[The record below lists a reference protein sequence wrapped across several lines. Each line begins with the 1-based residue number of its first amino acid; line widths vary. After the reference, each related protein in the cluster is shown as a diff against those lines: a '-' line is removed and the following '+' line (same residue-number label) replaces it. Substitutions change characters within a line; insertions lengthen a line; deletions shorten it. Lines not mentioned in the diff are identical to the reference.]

1 MEQQEWIL
9 CRSEIKWLLSNVE
22 QTNQEDRDKVERLTS
37 ILYDRSEYDFNS
49 VRLAL
54 TNLDVKSL
62 MKIDSFERSLY
73 CGVRSGYR
81 MDD

>member
-22 QTNQEDRDKVERLTS
+22 KTNKEDRDKIERLIS
-37 ILYDRSEYDFNS
+37 ILYDRSEYDFKS
-49 VRLAL
+49 VQTAL
-54 TNLDVKSL
+54 TKLDVKSL
-62 MKIDSFERSLY
+62 VKIDSFERSLY

>member
-1 MEQQEWIL
+1 MVEQEWIL

-22 QTNQEDRDKVERLTS
+22 QANQEDRDKVERLTS

>member
-1 MEQQEWIL
+1 MEQQGWIL

-22 QTNQEDRDKVERLTS
+22 KTNKEDSDKIERLIS

-49 VRLAL
+49 VQTAL

-62 MKIDSFERSLY
+62 MKLDSFERSLY
-73 CGVRSGYR
+73 CGVRSDYG